1 MPERIRFDRLVRA
14 EREEIIADCALTP
27 SERAV
32 FEARADGASIV
43 KTSMDL
49 CISVTTVKR
58 ETARV
63 RAKIARVRH
72 RRRGA
77 QENTQDNAI

>member
-1 MPERIRFDRLVRA
+1 MPERMRFDKLIRA
-14 EREEIIADCALTP
+14 ERDEIIAECALTP

-32 FEARADGASIV
+32 FEARADGSSIV

-63 RAKIARVRH
+63 RAKIARARH
-72 RRRGA
+72 RRRGEQA
-77 QENTQDNAI
+77 QTQDNVI